1 MSYLIHKIRYAFA
14 VQRIPNGTHLIVGLG
29 NPGKIY
35 ENTRHNAGQL
45 FIKHLAKEFNI
56 KMSDGQNGSI
66 GSFQHIILFNP
77 LSFMNSSGH
86 PIKKIADKANIQTSN
101 IIVVHD
107 DLDNLPGRCKI
118 KQGGSA
124 EGHNGLKSIIQYM
137 DDKFIRL
144 KIGIGRPNSKDPA
157 IVSDYVMSKLDYE
170 PSQQAFKQGIV
181 LVRQLF
187 KF

>member
-1 MSYLIHKIRYAFA
+1 MSYLIQKIRYAFS

-45 FIKHLAKEFNI
+45 FIKHLAKEFDI
-56 KMSDGQNGSI
+56 KMNNGSNGSI

-86 PIKKIADKANIQTSN
+86 PIKKIADKANISTSN
-101 IIVVHD
+101 IIIVHD
-107 DLDNLPGRCKI
+107 DLDNIPGRCKI
-118 KQGGSA
+118 KLGGSA

>member
-1 MSYLIHKIRYAFA
+1 MSYLLQKIRYTFC

-35 ENTRHNAGQL
+35 ENTRHNVGQQ
-45 FIKHLAKEFNI
+45 FVKHLANEFAI
-56 KMSDGQNGSI
+56 KMNDGSNGSI
-66 GSFQHIILFNP
+66 GQFQHIILFNP

-86 PIKKIADKANIQTSN
+86 PIKKLADKANIATSN

-107 DLDNLPGRCKI
+107 DLENLPGRCKI

-170 PSQQAFKQGIV
+170 PSQQAFKQGIM
-181 LVRQLF
+181 LARQLF